1 MASDRE
7 VLRQVWEGKLPVCF
21 TLAEEELQDLQTPD
35 PFYLMV
41 PRLSY
46 FPLVTEKVKRHF
58 IKHAHPEKQEAEMWL
73 DYNGTPLKWQYPIG
87 VLFDSLLG
95 ADATL
100 PWNIT
105 VRFDRF
111 PEKELLKC
119 PSRDVVESH
128 FMSCIK
134 EADVLKHR
142 THVATAMQ
150 KKEHYQLWQGLQ
162 NDKFDQFWSI
172 NKKLMDCNRNEG
184 FKHIPYRCHKGDQF
198 SLPLQRLVKPFEEP
212 DCQKTLG
219 DLIHFLLPSDDENSL
234 KVIIQ
239 GVEPSWDTPLQWLS
253 EHLSHPDNFLH
264 LSLHSI

>member
-21 TLAEEELQDLQTPD
+21 SLAEEELQVLQTPD
-35 PFYLMV
+35 AFYLMV

-58 IKHAHPEKQEAEMWL
+58 VRFVHPDKQDAEMWL
-73 DYNGTPLKWQYPIG
+73 DFNGTPLKWQYPIG

-95 ADATL
+95 VDATL

-105 VRFDRF
+105 VHFDKF

-119 PSRDVVESH
+119 PSREVVECH
-128 FMSCIK
+128 YLSCIK
-134 EADVLKHR
+134 EADALKHR
-142 THVATAMQ
+142 THIATAMQ
-150 KKEHYQLWQGLQ
+150 KKDHNQLWQGLQ

-172 NKKLMDCNRNEG
+172 NKKLMDCNQKEG

-198 SLPLQRLVKPFEEP
+198 CLPLQRLVRPIEESERF
-212 DCQKTLG
+212 KTLG
-219 DLIHFLLPSDDENSL
+219 DLLSLLQPSDDKNSL
-234 KVIIQ
+234 RVITQ

-253 EHLSHPDNFLH
+253 EHFSYPDNFLH